1 MRKWVLCALIYLCL
15 ALVTGCVSRKEEPD
29 AVADFSREEESSQ
42 SVIVDAEGNEIKV
55 GYQVITMHEAME
67 IFGKKGDYLILDVR
81 EPDEFSSGHIPGA
94 VCIPHEQIAE
104 QAEEV
109 IPDKNTVIYVYCRS
123 GRRSKIAA
131 QALYDAGY
139 ANIIECGGILDYA
152 GELETE

>member
-1 MRKWVLCALIYLCL
+1 MRNLILYVLIFVS
-15 ALVTGCVSRKEEPD
+15 LVFLTGCVSSKEEPD

-81 EPDEFSSGHIPGA
+81 EPDEFASGHIPGA

-131 QALYDAGY
+131 QALADAGY
-139 ANIIECGGILDYA
+139 ANVIECGSILDYA